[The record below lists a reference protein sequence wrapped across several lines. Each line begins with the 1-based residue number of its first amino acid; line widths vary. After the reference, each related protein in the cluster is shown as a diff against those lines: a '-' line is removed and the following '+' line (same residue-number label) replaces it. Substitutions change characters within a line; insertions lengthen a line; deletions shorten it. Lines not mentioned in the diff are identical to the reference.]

1 MKLRTVSALSIGL
14 LAPALAH
21 AGATVSSFK
30 KETKQGANYY
40 NAQAALD
47 GKMDTCWMLPGESKN
62 VGEYIII
69 DVPRVE
75 VDKIGLVTGF
85 ARDED
90 TFADYARVKKVRVS
104 AMVANDSGDLAPVG
118 SPVEAEFEDK
128 IGMQIIDVANIKAD
142 SEFGGKVKIEV
153 LEVYEGKDYPNLAI
167 SEALVVLGEFEV
179 MPLVTAISSESEGT
193 REALTDKNAKTQ
205 WVAPAEG
212 AGFTLKAKGVML
224 SSVKLSSGAKTH
236 ARPKKV
242 SVTTDGRTSVFE
254 LPDVLT
260 PQVVNVP
267 AVQGYYGTWNDVE
280 VKILEVY
287 PGTKFADRVALTGI
301 QGMASSADG
310 L

>member
-1 MKLRTVSALSIGL
+1 MKLSTLSALTIGL
-14 LAPALAH
+14 LAPAAAF

-47 GKMDTCWMLPGESKN
+47 GKMNTCWMLPGESKN

-69 DVPRVE
+69 DVPRLD
-75 VDKIGLVTGF
+75 VDKVGLVTGF

-104 AMVANDSGDLAPVG
+104 AMVQNDAGDLVPAG
-118 SPVEAEFEDK
+118 SPAEAEFEDK
-128 IGMQIIDVANIKAD
+128 MGMQIIDIANIKAD

-153 LEVYEGKDYPNLAI
+153 IEVYEGKDYPNLGI
-167 SEALVVLGEFEV
+167 SEALVVLSEFDV
-179 MPLVTAISSESEGT
+179 MPLITAISSEDEGS
-193 REALTDKNAKTQ
+193 REALIDNNAKSQ

-212 AGFTLKAKGVML
+212 ATFTLKAKGVML
-224 SSVKLSSGAKTH
+224 SSVKLTAGAKTH

-242 SVTTDGRTSVFE
+242 SVTTDGRTSTFE
-254 LPDVLT
+254 LPDAAG
-260 PQVVNVP
+260 PQTVTVP

-280 VKILEVY
+280 IQILEVY

>member
-1 MKLRTVSALSIGL
+1 MKIRTRFVLSLGL
-14 LAPALAH
+14 LAPALAFG
-21 AGATVSSFK
+21 GATVSSFK

-75 VDKIGLVTGF
+75 VDKIGMVPGF

-90 TFADYARVKKVRVS
+90 TWADYARVKKVRVS
-104 AMVANDSGDLAPVG
+104 AMVANDAGDLAAVG
-118 SPVEAEFEDK
+118 TPAEAEFEDK
-128 IGMQIIDVANIKAD
+128 MGMQIVDIADIKAD

-153 LEVYEGKDYPNLAI
+153 IEIYEGKDYPNLAI

-179 MPLVTAISSESEGT
+179 MPLVSAISSEDEGS
-193 REALTDKNAKTQ
+193 REALTDKNPKTQ

-212 AGFTLKAKGVML
+212 ASFTLKAKGVML
-224 SSVKLSSGAKTH
+224 SSVKLTAGAKTH

-242 SVTTDGRTSVFE
+242 SVTTDGRTTVVE
-254 LPDVLT
+254 LPDAAT
-260 PQVVNVP
+260 PQVVTVP

>member
-1 MKLRTVSALSIGL
+1 MKLSTLSALTIGL
-14 LAPALAH
+14 LAPAAAL

-47 GKMDTCWMLPGESKN
+47 GKMNTCWMLPGESKN

-69 DVPRVE
+69 DVPRLD
-75 VDKIGLVTGF
+75 VDKVGLVTGF

-104 AMVANDSGDLAPVG
+104 AMVQNDAGDLVPAG
-118 SPVEAEFEDK
+118 SPAEAEFEDK
-128 IGMQIIDVANIKAD
+128 MGMQIIDIANIKAD

-153 LEVYEGKDYPNLAI
+153 LEVYEGKDYPNLGI
-167 SEALVVLGEFEV
+167 SEALVVLSEFDV
-179 MPLVTAISSESEGT
+179 MPLITAISSEDEGS
-193 REALTDKNAKTQ
+193 REALVDNNAKSL

-212 AGFTLKAKGVML
+212 ASFTLKAKGVML
-224 SSVKLSSGAKTH
+224 SSVQLTAGAKTH

-242 SVTTDGRTSVFE
+242 SVTTDGRTTTFE
-254 LPDVLT
+254 LPDAAG
-260 PQVVNVP
+260 PQTVTVP

-280 VKILEVY
+280 IQILEVY
-287 PGTKFADRVALTGI
+287 PGTKFADKVALTGI